1 MQMKTIRFDRPQI
14 LSIMSRC
21 SAGASGTDRVKINVD
36 TLSRRTNGFNLHHI
50 VPLIR
55 LNSYIDSIYIN
66 PDNNPES
73 FVTYLIPL
81 KIE

>member
-36 TLSRRTNGFNLHHI
+36 TLSRRTNLHHI

-66 PDNNPES
+66 PNNNPES